1 MNVNNGNCMTNLAV
15 EYLETAKLIPYLN
28 NARTH
33 SDKQITQI
41 AASIREFGFTNPI
54 LIDRLNTIIAGHG
67 RLMAAKKLELESV
80 PVIRIEHLTKA
91 QQKAYV
97 LADNQLA
104 LNAGW
109 DEQLLKLELG
119 GLKEMEFDLDLLGFD
134 ASQLNF
140 SDLDYGIIDGED
152 LEADL
157 DDMNKG
163 VRKAIQI
170 EFELEYY
177 DEAVE
182 LVKFWRSH
190 GGNVG
195 MMLLNHL
202 KDEKSKL

>member
-1 MNVNNGNCMTNLAV
+1 MTNLAV